1 MFWACKIDAKSMT
14 NRCKIDAGKR
24 HAKSMENDAK
34 MEPKW
39 MPKSIKNVKNTG
51 KMHAKNHAEI

>member
-1 MFWACKIDAKSMT
+1 MHVKSIQ
-14 NRCKIDAGKR
+14 NQRKIDAGKR

-39 MPKSIKNVKNTG
+39 MPKPMKKGTNAG
-51 KMHAKNHAEI
+51 KRHAKNHAEI